1 MTIMAGLPKKMY
13 YVLIK
18 PGGKP
23 LRYGRKGGGTYTI
36 EKNARGQYEHLKS
49 QGCKVELYTSEVQW
63 DMLESNVNDPTEGQE
78 PLW

>member
-1 MTIMAGLPKKMY
+1 MAGLPKKMY

-23 LRYGRKGGGTYTI
+23 LGYGKKGGGVYSL
-36 EKNARGQYEHLKS
+36 EKNARGQYDHLKS
-49 QGCKVELYTSEVQW
+49 QGCKVELYHTRVDW
-63 DMLESNVNDPTEGQE
+63 DLLETNVNDPIEGQE

>member
-1 MTIMAGLPKKMY
+1 MAGLPKKLH

-23 LRYGRKGGGTYTI
+23 LRYGRKGGGAYTM
-36 EKNARGQYEHLKS
+36 ESHAKGQFQHLKS
-49 QGCKVELYTSEVQW
+49 EGSKVELYVAEVNW
-63 DMLESNVNDPTEGQE
+63 VLVDSNVNDPIEGQE

>member
-1 MTIMAGLPKKMY
+1 MAGLPKKMY

-23 LRYGRKGGGTYTI
+23 LGYGKKGGGTYTI
-36 EKNARGQYEHLKS
+36 EKNARGQYDHLKS
-49 QGCKVELYTSEVQW
+49 QGSKVELHVAEVTW
-63 DMLESNVNDPTEGQE
+63 SMLESNQDEPMEGQE